1 MWTPGDLAIL
11 VPMLGRAHTITPLVE
26 SITSTT
32 PGAVVVFVCTA
43 GDRDVIDTATAT
55 GATVLTMAPRVRG
68 DYAAKINHGYRCTTQ
83 RLLFTGACDLRFRPG
98 RFDAATAKLTGG
110 IGVVGTNDL
119 GNRRVTSGRH
129 ATHSLV
135 TRAYADEYGTIDHPG
150 VILHEGYVHEF
161 VDDELVGTARHRGA
175 FAMALDSHV
184 EHLHPDWGKADY
196 DAMYR
201 AQKTRLNESRALYAK
216 RRRLWT

>member
-1 MWTPGDLAIL
+1 MWTPDDLAIL
-11 VPMLGRAHTITPLVE
+11 VPMLGRAHTIAPLVE
-26 SITSTT
+26 SITTTT
-32 PGAVVVFVCTA
+32 PGAVIVFICTT
-43 GDRDVIDTATAT
+43 GDQAVIDTATAT
-55 GATVLTMAPRVRG
+55 GATVLQMAPRVRG
-68 DYAAKINHGYRCTTQ
+68 DYASKINHGYRSTTAP
-83 RLLFTGACDLRFRPG
+83 LLFTGACDLRFHPG
-98 RFDAATAKLTGG
+98 WFAAAAAQLTDG

-135 TRAYADEYGTIDHPG
+135 TRAYADQFGTIDHPG
-150 VILHEGYVHEF
+150 AILHEGYVHELC
-161 VDDELVGTARHRGA
+161 DDELVGTARHRKA

-201 AQKTRLNESRALYAK
+201 AQKSRLTESRALYAK